1 MSNYTEQQYAES
13 ASKYGITPG
22 PWWWR
27 PGSGA
32 DVGSIAGRGGIQICD
47 FGNGERYYPTEGISP
62 EGEDLECILSV
73 PNLLI
78 ERDALKAENER
89 LRKALGDLSEACTR
103 LPATDGRVI
112 GLVPLIDRAIA
123 ALKGGAA

>member
-1 MSNYTEQQYAES
+1 MSKFTPEAYAES

-27 PGSGA
+27 PGGGA

-89 LRKALGDLSEACTR
+89 LRKALHRIAYEPLFEAEASDR
-103 LPATDGRVI
+103 KLLDGVTEIAR
-112 GLVPLIDRAIA
+112 A
-123 ALKGGAA
+123 ALTGGAA

>member
-13 ASKYGITPG
+13 AAKYGITPG

-47 FGNGERYYPTEGISP
+47 FGNGETYYPTEGISP
-62 EGEDLECILSV
+62 EGEDLECILSI

-89 LRKALGDLSEACTR
+89 LRKALDEIVRMDAGSTA
-103 LPATDGRVI
+103 VI
-112 GLVPLIDRAIA
+112 LDDAIDIARA
-123 ALKGGAA
+123 ALTGGGA

>member
-1 MSNYTEQQYAES
+1 MSKFTPEAYAES
-13 ASKYGITPG
+13 ARKYGITQG

-89 LRKALGDLSEACTR
+89 LRGALAAIRDWDTTPRYKDHGCDYGKCAHIAIKALTG
-103 LPATDGRVI
+103 
-112 GLVPLIDRAIA
+112 
-123 ALKGGAA
+123 GGA